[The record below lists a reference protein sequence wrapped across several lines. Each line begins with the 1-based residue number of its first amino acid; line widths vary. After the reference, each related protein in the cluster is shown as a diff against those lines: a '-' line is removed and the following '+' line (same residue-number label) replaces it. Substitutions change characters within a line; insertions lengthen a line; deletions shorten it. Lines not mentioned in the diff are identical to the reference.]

1 MAYVHVGH
9 DSQIKDYAI
18 LANGVQL
25 GGHVSIGYNATIG
38 GMSPIHQFCK
48 VGDFT
53 FIGGGFRAVQDV
65 PPYILAAGEPLKFNG
80 INSIGLR
87 RKGFELKLRTQ
98 IKSAYN
104 YIYRSKLNITQA
116 IEKIKKEI
124 PDSQEIQNI
133 IQFLDNSKRGIIS

>member
-1 MAYVHVGH
+1 
-9 DSQIKDYAI
+9 
-18 LANGVQL
+18 
-25 GGHVSIGYNATIG
+25 
-38 GMSPIHQFCK
+38 MSPIHQFCK
-48 VGDFT
+48 IGDFA

-87 RKGFELKLRTQ
+87 RKGFNLKLRTQ

-116 IEKIKKEI
+116 IETIKKEI

-133 IQFLDNSKRGIIS
+133 IQFLYNSKRWVIS